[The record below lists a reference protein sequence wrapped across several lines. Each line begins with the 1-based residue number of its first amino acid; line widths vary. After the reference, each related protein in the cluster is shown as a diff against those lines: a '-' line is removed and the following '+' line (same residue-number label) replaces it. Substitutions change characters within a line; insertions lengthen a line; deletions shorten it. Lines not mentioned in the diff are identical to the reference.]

1 MDHTYLKR
9 SIGVLAMIVPLA
21 YLYNFYFSRCFSLFV
36 QFLFFLILSS
46 SGRYLNSNFRSCF
59 YLYFGLCLHKHI
71 YFWYF
76 HHSRFFILCFS
87 GLIFILGLILCLW
100 SIYLLLGRF
109 TMFISHFLISSKLF
123 YFAHGFLRQ
132 NLGWGFRF
140 SCIYP
145 GSVRELFDFA
155 SSVLSVPFL
164 TIGYLGVISCLC
176 SFHFG
181 FLIWLPIALCVFVCM
196 QLVSR
201 WSVFLLYILGLQFVF
216 PFLCD
221 LMGWFCPVG
230 FVFLDELMCFFQS
243 SGTCC
248 LLRSKRVCRVWL
260 FILQVHTYSL
270 LFLCWIPDVS
280 CCFLLQCSLDYDM
293 FFFNLFNLF
302 MLMFQFFYFF
312 LYVCCYLYLLNLNV
326 NWCGF
331 CLLTYCWY
339 YDVLIISLCLVWSI
353 STVL

>member
-9 SIGVLAMIVPLA
+9 SIGGLAMIVPLA

-36 QFLFFLILSS
+36 QFLFFFILSS

-59 YLYFGLCLHKHI
+59 YLYFALCLHKHI
-71 YFWYF
+71 YFSYF
-76 HHSRFFILCFS
+76 HHTRFFILCFS
-87 GLIFILGLILCLW
+87 GQIFILGLILSLW

-123 YFAHGFLRQ
+123 YFAHGFLR
-132 NLGWGFRF
+132 FRF

-176 SFHFG
+176 FFHFG
-181 FLIWLPIALCVFVCM
+181 FLIWLSIALCVFVCM

-230 FVFLDELMCFFQS
+230 FVFLNELMCFFFNLQGHVACFDLRECVVFDCS
-243 SGTCC
+243 SCRFIHILCCFYVGSLMFVVVFYCSVSWIMTCFFFIFWIC
-248 LLRSKRVCRVWL
+248 LLIC
-260 FILQVHTYSL
+260 
-270 LFLCWIPDVS
+270 LCW
-280 CCFLLQCSLDYDM
+280 CFN
-293 FFFNLFNLF
+293 FFISSS
-302 MLMFQFFYFF
+302 MC
-312 LYVCCYLYLLNLNV
+312 VA
-326 NWCGF
+326 
-331 CLLTYCWY
+331 TY
-339 YDVLIISLCLVWSI
+339 
-353 STVL
+353 